1 MYKSAYKFIAE
12 ALRTTLSAGR
22 TGIYFGG
29 TAAYPRVECHTFIEN
44 PPQDKGDSVR
54 VVSVIVESISIK
66 SAADAAQMNADNLA
80 LLGDLS
86 AADTDFKV
94 IGTVPTQLQEIP
106 ETSDTQKIL
115 YRVLQSIDIYVQQL

>member
-44 PPQDKGDSVR
+44 PTQDKGDAVR
-54 VVSVIVESISIK
+54 VMSVIVESISIK

-80 LLGDLS
+80 LLDGLS
-86 AADTDFKV
+86 TTDPEFAV
-94 IGTVPTQLQEIP
+94 VGVVPTQLQEIP
-106 ETSDTQKIL
+106 ETADTQKIL
-115 YRVLQSIDIYVQQL
+115 YRVLQTIDIYIQQL